1 MNQSKE
7 FPSELLDQSISD
19 RVAYFEDYKVNHPKL
34 QEVFKLVMDSIRK
47 PDGASLISVYGPTGV
62 GKTTLRLRIEKKLIE
77 EALPELEHDRGK
89 IPVVGVE
96 AVAPESGNFNWKD
109 YYTRALIAL
118 EEPLIEHKVAFDYNI
133 PGIRRNDDGVVL
145 IKQSTSA
152 AKLRQALEKALF
164 HRRPDIFFVDEAQHL
179 SKMSSGQKLQN
190 QLDCLKSLANMT
202 GVLHGL
208 FGTYELLI
216 FRDLSA
222 QLSRRTIDIHFPRY
236 KPNNP
241 QDLKAFKSILLTF
254 QRHLPLRQEPD
265 LVGQWDYFY
274 ERSLGCVGILK
285 DWLTRTLR
293 DALEEEAETI
303 TDKHLQRRAWSVS
316 QCRRMLQEI
325 EEGERQLEET
335 EEDVFE
341 LRKSLGLDPDF
352 IEDNSTNSPN
362 STKKKRSR
370 RVGQRKPKRDSIG
383 VSQNAQ

>member
-1 MNQSKE
+1 MNQPK
-7 FPSELLDQSISD
+7 FPAYLLEQSISD
-19 RVAYFEDYKVNHPKL
+19 RVAYFETYKVNHPKL
-34 QEVFKLVMDSIRK
+34 QQVFKLVMDSIRK
-47 PDGASLISVYGPTGV
+47 PDGASLIAVYGPSGV
-62 GKTTLRLRIEKKLIE
+62 GKTTLRLKIEQKLIE
-77 EALPELEHDRGK
+77 EALPLLEKDKGK
-89 IPVVGVE
+89 IPVIAVE

-133 PGIRRNDDGVVL
+133 PGIRRNDEGVVL

-179 SKMSSGQKLQN
+179 GKMSSGQKLQT

-236 KPNNP
+236 KPDNF
-241 QDLKAFKSILLTF
+241 QDLKAFKSILFTF
-254 QRHLPLRQEPD
+254 QRHLPLEQEPD
-265 LVGQWDYFY
+265 LVGRWDYFY

-303 TDKHLQRRAWSVS
+303 TDKHLKRRAWSIS
-316 QCRRMLQEI
+316 QCKRMLQEI

-335 EEDVFE
+335 EEDVLDF
-341 LRKSLGLDPDF
+341 RKSLGLNLNE
-352 IEDNSTNSPN
+352 IEETPQSSSKP
-362 STKKKRSR
+362 KKKNSR

>member
-1 MNQSKE
+1 MNQPK
-7 FPSELLDQSISD
+7 FPSYLLDRSVSE
-19 RVAYFEDYKVNHPKL
+19 RVAYFENYKVNHPKL
-34 QEVFKLVMDSIRK
+34 QQVFKLVMDSIRK
-47 PDGASLISVYGPTGV
+47 PDGASLIAVYGPTGV
-62 GKTTLRLRIEKKLIE
+62 GKTTLRLKIEKKLIE
-77 EALPELEHDRGK
+77 EALPQLELDKGK
-89 IPVVGVE
+89 IPVIGVE

-109 YYTRALIAL
+109 YYTRALMAL
-118 EEPLIEHKVAFDYNI
+118 EEPLIEHKISFDYNI
-133 PGIRRNDDGVVL
+133 PGIRRNDEGVVL

-202 GVLHGL
+202 GVIHGL

-236 KPNNP
+236 KPNHP
-241 QDLKAFKSILLTF
+241 QDLKAFKSVLLTF
-254 QRHLPLRQEPD
+254 QRHLPLDREPD
-265 LVGQWDYFY
+265 FVSRWDYFY

-293 DALEEEAETI
+293 EALEDGAETI
-303 TDKHLQRRAWSVS
+303 TDKHLKRRAWSVS
-316 QCRRMLQEI
+316 QCKRMLQEI
-325 EEGERQLEET
+325 EEGEKQLEET
-335 EEDVFE
+335 EQDVSD
-341 LRKSLGLDPDF
+341 LRKSLGLDPDL
-352 IEDNSTNSPN
+352 IEETTKNSSH
-362 STKKKRSR
+362 TKKKSSR

>member
-1 MNQSKE
+1 MNQPK
-7 FPSELLDQSISD
+7 FPSYLLNRSISE
-19 RVAYFEDYKVNHPKL
+19 RVAYFENYKVNHPKL
-34 QEVFKLVMDSIRK
+34 QQVFKLVMDSIRK
-47 PDGASLISVYGPTGV
+47 PDGASLIAVYGPTGV
-62 GKTTLRLRIEKKLIE
+62 GKTTLRLKIEKQLIE
-77 EALPELEHDRGK
+77 EVLPQLEQDKGK
-89 IPVVGVE
+89 IPVIGVE

-133 PGIRRNDDGVVL
+133 PGIRRNDEGVVL

-152 AKLRQALEKALF
+152 AKLRQALEKALS

-179 SKMSSGQKLQN
+179 GKMSSGQKLQT

-222 QLSRRTIDIHFPRY
+222 QLSRRTIDLHFPRY
-236 KPNNP
+236 KPNDP
-241 QDLKAFKSILLTF
+241 QDLKAFKSILFTF
-254 QRHLPLRQEPD
+254 QRHLPLKQEPD
-265 LVGQWDYFY
+265 LVGRWDYFY

-293 DALEEEAETI
+293 DALEEESETI
-303 TDKHLQRRAWSVS
+303 TDKHLKRRAWSVS
-316 QCRRMLQEI
+316 QCKRMLQEI
-325 EEGERQLEET
+325 EEGESQLEET
-335 EEDVFE
+335 EQDVSD
-341 LRKSLGLDPDF
+341 LRKALGLDPDL
-352 IEDNSTNSPN
+352 IAETNNNSSKP
-362 STKKKRSR
+362 KKKSSH

-383 VSQNAQ
+383 VSQNA

>member
-1 MNQSKE
+1 MNQPK
-7 FPSELLDQSISD
+7 FPSDLLDQSISD
-19 RVAYFEDYKVNHPKL
+19 RVAYFENYKVNHPKL

-47 PDGASLISVYGPTGV
+47 PDGASLIAVYGPTGV
-62 GKTTLRLRIEKKLIE
+62 GKTTLRLGIEKKLIE
-77 EALPELEHDRGK
+77 EALPELEKDRGK
-89 IPVVGVE
+89 IPVIGIE

-118 EEPLIEHKVAFDYNI
+118 EEPLIEHKVFFDYNI
-133 PGIRRNDDGVVL
+133 PGIRRNDEGVVL

-164 HRRPDIFFVDEAQHL
+164 HRHPDIFFVDEAQHL

-202 GVLHGL
+202 GVIHGL

-241 QDLKAFKSILLTF
+241 QDLKAFKSVLLTF
-254 QRHLPLRQEPD
+254 QRHLPLHQEPD
-265 LVGQWDYFY
+265 FVSKWDYFY

-293 DALEEEAETI
+293 DALEQGENTI
-303 TDKHLQRRAWSVS
+303 TEKHLKRRAWSVS
-316 QCRRMLQEI
+316 QCKRMLQEI
-325 EEGERQLEET
+325 EEGEQ
-335 EEDVFE
+335 
-341 LRKSLGLDPDF
+341 
-352 IEDNSTNSPN
+352 
-362 STKKKRSR
+362 
-370 RVGQRKPKRDSIG
+370 Q
-383 VSQNAQ
+383 

>member
-1 MNQSKE
+1 MNKQK
-7 FPSELLDQSISD
+7 FPAYLLDQSISE
-19 RVAYFEDYKVNHPKL
+19 RVAYFENYKVNHPKL
-34 QEVFKLVMDSIRK
+34 QQVFKLVMDSIRK
-47 PDGASLISVYGPTGV
+47 PDGASLIAVYGPTGV
-62 GKTTLRLRIEKKLIE
+62 GKTTLRLKIEKKLIE
-77 EALPELEHDRGK
+77 LALPELEQDKGK
-89 IPVVGVE
+89 IPVIGVE

-133 PGIRRNDDGVVL
+133 PGIRRNDEGVVL

-179 SKMSSGQKLQN
+179 GKMSSGQKLQT

-222 QLSRRTIDIHFPRY
+222 QLSRRTINIHFPRY
-236 KPNNP
+236 KPDNS
-241 QDLKAFKSILLTF
+241 QDLKAFKSILFTF
-254 QRHLPLRQEPD
+254 QRHLPLEQEPN
-265 LVGQWDYFY
+265 LVDRWDYFY

-293 DALEEEAETI
+293 DALEEEADTI
-303 TDKHLQRRAWSVS
+303 TQKHLTRRAWSVS
-316 QCRRMLQEI
+316 QCKRMLQEI
-325 EEGERQLEET
+325 EEGESQLEET
-335 EEDVFE
+335 EQDVSD
-341 LRKSLGLDPDF
+341 LRKALGLDPNL
-352 IEDNSTNSPN
+352 IAETSNNSSQ
-362 STKKKRSR
+362 SKKKSSR
-370 RVGQRKPKRDSIG
+370 RVGQRKVKRDSIG

>member
-1 MNQSKE
+1 MNQRK
-7 FPSELLDQSISD
+7 FPAYLLDQSSSE
-19 RVAYFEDYKVNHPKL
+19 RVAYFENYKANHPKL
-34 QEVFKLVMDSIRK
+34 QQVLKLVMDSIRK
-47 PDGASLISVYGPTGV
+47 PDGASLIAVYGPTGV
-62 GKTTLRLRIEKKLIE
+62 GKTTLRLKIEKQLIE
-77 EALPELEHDRGK
+77 EALPQLEQDKGK
-89 IPVVGVE
+89 IPVIGVE

-133 PGIRRNDDGVVL
+133 PGIRRNDEGVVL
-145 IKQSTSA
+145 IKQSTST

-164 HRRPDIFFVDEAQHL
+164 HRHPEIFFVDEAQHL
-179 SKMSSGQKLQN
+179 AKMSSGQKLQT

-236 KPNNP
+236 KPNNL
-241 QDLKAFKSILLTF
+241 QDLRAFKNILFTF
-254 QRHLPLRQEPD
+254 QRHLPLKEEPD
-265 LVGQWDYFY
+265 LVGRWDYFY

-293 DALEEEAETI
+293 DALDEKAETI
-303 TDKHLQRRAWSVS
+303 TDKHLKRRAWSVS
-316 QCRRMLQEI
+316 QCKRMLQEI
-325 EEGERQLEET
+325 EEGESQLEET
-335 EEDVFE
+335 DQDISD
-341 LRKSLGLDPDF
+341 LRKALGLDPDL
-352 IEDNSTNSPN
+352 IAETSNNSSKP
-362 STKKKRSR
+362 KKKTSR